1 MKSNLP
7 QARAASVPGLPEL
20 TPTSALRA
28 AERLRRPGSSWFG
41 WTNPVQ
47 EYWVDA
53 CQRWLLT
60 LDALRQRDNNYLEQ
74 KSLISPAVLNFAF
87 EVLMDGRTF
96 ERPVNYVLV
105 RITPPAGATV
115 DPRKRPFVI
124 FDPRAG
130 QGPGIGGMKHES
142 EIGEVLQAG
151 HPCYFV
157 GFLENPSSRADHRG
171 CLPRRGTF
179 RRQGRGVAP
188 GSGGQALFDRQLSGR
203 LANHDDERHPTG
215 SGRASPG
222 RGCPAFILGGH
233 AREGAHALHRRT
245 TRRHLAYSAL
255 GRSQQWPVRWRPS
268 GCQLR
273 EYASVEHLL
282 EKALSPLFADRHG
295 SSPVPRIREVVGQP
309 GPAQCRGDAVDRR

>member
-20 TPTSALRA
+20 TRTPALRA

-47 EYWVDA
+47 EYWADA

-74 KSLISPAVLNFAF
+74 KRLISPAVLNFAF

-157 GFLENPSSRADHRG
+157 GFLENPS
-171 CLPRRGTF
+171 
-179 RRQGRGVAP
+179 
-188 GSGGQALFDRQLSGR
+188 
-203 LANHDDERHPTG
+203 
-215 SGRASPG
+215 PG
-222 RGCPAFILGGH
+222 RP
-233 AREGAHALHRRT
+233 
-245 TRRHLAYSAL
+245 
-255 GRSQQWPVRWRPS
+255 
-268 GCQLR
+268 
-273 EYASVEHLL
+273 
-282 EKALSPLFADRHG
+282 
-295 SSPVPRIREVVGQP
+295 
-309 GPAQCRGDAVDRR
+309 